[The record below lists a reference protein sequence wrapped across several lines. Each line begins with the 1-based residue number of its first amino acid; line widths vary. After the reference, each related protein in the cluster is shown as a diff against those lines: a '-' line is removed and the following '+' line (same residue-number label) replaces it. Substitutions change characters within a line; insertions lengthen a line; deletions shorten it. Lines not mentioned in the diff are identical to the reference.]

1 MTYQSVQSAASDNTG
16 TITITKPV
24 SLAVGD
30 LLMAAIWA
38 DRDGGSSASLNTPA
52 GWTLEKGQAGTSGNA
67 ALAIYTKQA
76 ESGDVAASNF
86 TFTAGGSTFALSM
99 IGHLMRFT
107 NAGYAMGSTSATSGA
122 TTNTLTLSGFTP
134 TPARANS
141 TYVIAMARS
150 FSVIPP
156 SFTGVAIATSNP
168 TWTERASSTSAGSV
182 TNSRLA
188 VFTAVR
194 TETTATGDAT
204 LTYANTDNGRSVGI
218 MLGYVPQA
226 NGTIEPITKLNTY
239 AFNPINPSATLDI
252 SIETLNNRISNP
264 AIWTPEVKTATTWTP
279 EIK

>member
-1 MTYQSVQSAASDNTG
+1 MTYQSVQSATSDNTG

-30 LLMAAIWA
+30 LLMAAVWA

-52 GWTLEKGQAGTSGNA
+52 GWTLEREQSGGSGNA
-67 ALAIYTKQA
+67 ALAIYTKRA
-76 ESGDVAASNF
+76 ESGDVAAADF

-107 NAGYAMGSTSATSGA
+107 NAGYAMGSTSLNTGAA
-122 TTNTLTLSGFTP
+122 TTTLTLSGFTP

-150 FSVIPP
+150 FGITPGAFSSV
-156 SFTGVAIATSNP
+156 SIATSNP
-168 TWTERASSTSAGSV
+168 TWTNRASTTVTGST
-182 TNSRLA
+182 TNSRMA

-204 LTYANTDNGRSVGI
+204 LTYATTDNTRSVGI

-226 NGTIEPITKLNTY
+226 NGVITPTTKLNTY

-252 SIETLNNRISNP
+252 ILEAPVNRISNP
-264 AIWTPEVKTATTWTP
+264 AIWVSETKTATTWTP